1 MEKTKNN
8 KPYLYYSACNQ
19 KRLSGFQELTG
30 NHRHA
35 LVLDQ
40 FAFWSINSILVHPDE
55 SNPSGW
61 FCISYED
68 IAQRVGY
75 SLRSIKN
82 IITNFISKDLIEKS
96 VKKFSTET
104 RAWLKLTPKS
114 LMAAGI
120 KIETVNN
127 TESSEKVIHNNS
139 SEQALEKTP
148 SSILTQNCTL
158 RSAESALAYIEDK
171 EEKKE
176 KDNIIT
182 PLQGDK
188 KNQSKLY
195 NLPESIARL
204 FAEIGERLSLEHKAS
219 IYGAICNLDKQHNKN
234 LKHSTEFVAWV
245 VFAILNS
252 SFQLKNTKTFEHKL
266 NSIMKLARAGKFN
279 RPIGFHTQWDI
290 GKGFKAKE
298 IIKAKKIKDQKQS
311 EINQELSTG
320 QGGIFTLGNDFDA
333 PHEFKAVRKAF
344 IIEKEL
350 CLLKQQETQTMLA
363 LKDEHQRFKL
373 FIAGNENQN
382 LPSFAN
388 QKQQFDKKAI
398 ELTAKADNIFAK
410 IIILEEELALAKQT
424 HEFQGESLNALY
436 ETNAA

>member
-1 MEKTKNN
+1 MKKNKN
-8 KPYLYYSACNQ
+8 KKPYLYYSACNQ
-19 KRLSGFQELTG
+19 KRLNGFQELTG

-114 LMAAGI
+114 LIAAGI

-127 TESSEKVIHNNS
+127 TESSQKVIHNNS

-176 KDNIIT
+176 KANIIT
-182 PLQGDK
+182 PLQGNK
-188 KNQSKLY
+188 KNQDKLY
-195 NLPESIARL
+195 NLPEIHSKTIS
-204 FAEIGERLSLEHKAS
+204 LS
-219 IYGAICNLDKQHNKN
+219 
-234 LKHSTEFVAWV
+234 
-245 VFAILNS
+245 
-252 SFQLKNTKTFEHKL
+252 
-266 NSIMKLARAGKFN
+266 R
-279 RPIGFHTQWDI
+279 
-290 GKGFKAKE
+290 
-298 IIKAKKIKDQKQS
+298 
-311 EINQELSTG
+311 
-320 QGGIFTLGNDFDA
+320 
-333 PHEFKAVRKAF
+333 
-344 IIEKEL
+344 
-350 CLLKQQETQTMLA
+350 
-363 LKDEHQRFKL
+363 
-373 FIAGNENQN
+373 
-382 LPSFAN
+382 
-388 QKQQFDKKAI
+388 
-398 ELTAKADNIFAK
+398 
-410 IIILEEELALAKQT
+410 
-424 HEFQGESLNALY
+424 
-436 ETNAA
+436 